1 REDSLLFKRRHL
13 LRAHAF
19 YERHGGKTIIL
30 ARFMPIIRTFA
41 PVVAGVG
48 EMRYRRF
55 VAFNVVGGFLWVWSM
70 ALLGFSL
77 GHTIPDID
85 RHIHLVILVVV
96 FLSILPGIIEFLRS
110 RGRVAD
116 PMA

>member
-1 REDSLLFKRRHL
+1 
-13 LRAHAF
+13 
-19 YERHGGKTIIL
+19 
-30 ARFMPIIRTFA
+30 
-41 PVVAGVG
+41 
-48 EMRYRRF
+48 MRYRRF

-116 PMA
+116 PTA